1 MIIHNWNLLY
11 FTYIPKFSLKS
22 GNDLQFTK
30 SARSEFHFVI
40 DLGKKE
46 NLKTS
51 LDTFGILYLK
61 AWLLRV
67 LFSLFVILCVNVY

>member
-1 MIIHNWNLLY
+1 MTY
-11 FTYIPKFSLKS
+11 FAYFPKFSLKS
-22 GNDLQFTK
+22 DNDLLFTK
-30 SARSEFHFVI
+30 SAGSEFHFVI

-67 LFSLFVILCVNVY
+67 LFSLFGIKCSSALMSARL